1 MVDPVESG
9 LILPRRLER
18 LKQVAARRLHGLAV
32 VLDNLQDPHNA
43 SAVLRSCDSFGVQNV
58 YVIERDKGFA
68 VAPGVSH
75 GCERWLTI
83 CRAEDPEESLRRLRA
98 DGYKLLSADPAGDA
112 ASLYEQDFTGKV
124 ALVFGNETQGVASEV
139 RAQCDGSFVIPMFG
153 FSQSLNVSVAAAVAL
168 SYATQQRRQWLGGS
182 ATDDAARS
190 KALLEFW
197 VKREVEGK
205 ARDVGTTGPT

>member
-1 MVDPVESG
+1 
-9 LILPRRLER
+9 
-18 LKQVAARRLHGLAV
+18 
-32 VLDNLQDPHNA
+32 
-43 SAVLRSCDSFGVQNV
+43 
-58 YVIERDKGFA
+58 
-68 VAPGVSH
+68 
-75 GCERWLTI
+75 
-83 CRAEDPEESLRRLRA
+83 
-98 DGYKLLSADPAGDA
+98 
-112 ASLYEQDFTGKV
+112 
-124 ALVFGNETQGVASEV
+124 
-139 RAQCDGSFVIPMFG
+139 MFG